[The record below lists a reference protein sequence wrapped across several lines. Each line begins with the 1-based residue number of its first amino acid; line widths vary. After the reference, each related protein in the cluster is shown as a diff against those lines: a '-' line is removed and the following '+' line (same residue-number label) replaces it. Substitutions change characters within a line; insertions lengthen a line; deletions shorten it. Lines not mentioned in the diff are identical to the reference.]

1 MVRLEAQLFIGLYRI
16 AALVLQLV
24 RLQLRHQANASAF
37 LLFIKQHARARLGNH
52 LQGHLQLLAA
62 VTAQRAE
69 NIAGKALRM
78 DTHQRRRRVNVTHH
92 QGNGFFFA
100 RSGALAKLAFKTH
113 DAEVSPACGK
123 IGFCHFA
130 KIEIR
135 AHVSIIVVG
144 CIMNWNADIIRVAAN
159 GINFEVAT
167 MGTGDKLALCLHG
180 FPEHAY
186 SWRHQMPM
194 LARLGYRVWAPNLRG
209 YGNTDSPQDVSA
221 YKTRTLVQ
229 DVAALI
235 QAANAKETV
244 LMAHDWGGVLAW
256 ALAMSQPQLMSKLII
271 LNLPHPACFARELRK
286 PHQLSKSWYI
296 YFFQLPW
303 LPELLLGRNKGRAT
317 SAVFRKTSRNPAKF
331 PDEVLEVYRANAA
344 RPGGLTA
351 MLNWYRALMRGGG
364 LGRMNHSG
372 PPVIEVPTLFL
383 WGDADAA
390 LSFATTH
397 GTEKYV
403 ADLTFRV
410 FPGVSHWIQ
419 QEAPDEV
426 NAMIEAWLSGKHVP
440 EYSELA
446 AQSH

>member
-1 MVRLEAQLFIGLYRI
+1 
-16 AALVLQLV
+16 
-24 RLQLRHQANASAF
+24 
-37 LLFIKQHARARLGNH
+37 
-52 LQGHLQLLAA
+52 
-62 VTAQRAE
+62 
-69 NIAGKALRM
+69 
-78 DTHQRRRRVNVTHH
+78 
-92 QGNGFFFA
+92 
-100 RSGALAKLAFKTH
+100 
-113 DAEVSPACGK
+113 
-123 IGFCHFA
+123 
-130 KIEIR
+130 
-135 AHVSIIVVG
+135 
-144 CIMNWNADIIRVAAN
+144 MNWPGVEIIRVAAN

-167 MGTGDKLALCLHG
+167 MGAGDKLALCLHG

-209 YGNTDSPQDVSA
+209 YGNTDSPQEVSA

-235 QAANAKETV
+235 KAANAKETV
-244 LMAHDWGGVLAW
+244 LIAHDWGGVLAW
-256 ALAMSQPQLMSKLII
+256 ALAMSSQQAKTANAESSGAAQPALINKLII

-286 PHQLSKSWYI
+286 PHQLLKSWYI

-351 MLNWYRALMRGGG
+351 MINWYRALMRGGG
-364 LGRMNHSG
+364 LGRMSQG
-372 PPVIEVPTLFL
+372 GISVIETPTLFL
-383 WGDADAA
+383 WGDADSA
-390 LSFATTH
+390 LSFATTQ

-403 ADLTFRV
+403 ANLTFRV

-426 NAMIEAWLSGKHVP
+426 NAMIEAWLNGRRVP
-440 EYSELA
+440 EYSELRSSISLT